1 MERRELK
8 HLSRQQEEGKK
19 APKEAMLSLYS
30 SGSYAP
36 ENSVGEK
43 MSGIRY
49 PENTCNVCLTS
60 FG

>member
-19 APKEAMLSLYS
+19 APKD
-30 SGSYAP
+30 P
-36 ENSVGEK
+36 ENCVGEK